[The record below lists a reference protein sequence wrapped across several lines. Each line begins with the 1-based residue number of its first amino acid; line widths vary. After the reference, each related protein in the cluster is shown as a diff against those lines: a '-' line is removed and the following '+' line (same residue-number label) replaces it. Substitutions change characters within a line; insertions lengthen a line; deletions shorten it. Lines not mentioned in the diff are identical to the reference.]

1 MAANRAPLR
10 EEDIR
15 ERVNLEYQN
24 LADVR
29 SLSLPG
35 TYHEKIIHLGNSL
48 KNFIRLKSL
57 DLSRNA
63 LTTLEGLQHLAY
75 LEKLNLYFNRISAL
89 SEVFRLHSLTAL
101 KDVDLRL
108 NPVVKNE
115 SDYRLFVVHML
126 PNLRRLDDR
135 PVRDSERKASLL
147 HFTTDHAYELKKS
160 SFVAKAAEPGSS
172 SHPRVAYISS
182 MSKKCIVMDDDDEAV
197 LNLIANCEWDLRNS
211 PGVTGSTQRNPS
223 GASSANRY
231 MLLKV
236 PVTSKECGSLLK
248 SPTLLT
254 IHHGF
259 GKRQEKR
266 KNNVKVKFVEEHS
279 QELPKRDPN
288 LMFHDETEAYEK
300 IMAHANITPHPEMN
314 EAVVYSEKKTRCNQK
329 EPEEHGQNSKG
340 EPQEATQ
347 LASEVLYEATP
358 LERLLDLVDKYWNGS
373 KSLHRNRK
381 FLSQAEMIL
390 SAIQESMPTE
400 QQKASSS
407 HPELDN
413 LLLEKKALEKCLSV
427 QEKQF
432 TAKIK
437 DMESEL
443 NSTKNYMDVFKQR
456 LDQVL
461 EENTVLKACTSK
473 QEQNDQNTANLAQ
486 LQIVELQNLNKLLTT
501 ENASLQQRLQ
511 HFDKMQDLTVMLQ
524 ESHRTLV
531 STNQRLLQELD
542 ETRARQKAE
551 VEQLHWNYDQLKKSM
566 SKLSF
571 SDMNDSR
578 S

>member
-223 GASSANRY
+223 
-231 MLLKV
+231 V
-236 PVTSKECGSLLK
+236 EFHSLNK
-248 SPTLLT
+248 
-254 IHHGF
+254 
-259 GKRQEKR
+259 
-266 KNNVKVKFVEEHS
+266 
-279 QELPKRDPN
+279 
-288 LMFHDETEAYEK
+288 
-300 IMAHANITPHPEMN
+300 MN

>member
-223 GASSANRY
+223 VEFHSLNSICKMEDKTSRCRKLATQFASLEKWKQENLSKGASSANRY

-236 PVTSKECGSLLK
+236 PVTSK
-248 SPTLLT
+248 
-254 IHHGF
+254 
-259 GKRQEKR
+259 
-266 KNNVKVKFVEEHS
+266 
-279 QELPKRDPN
+279 
-288 LMFHDETEAYEK
+288 
-300 IMAHANITPHPEMN
+300 EMN

>member
-223 GASSANRY
+223 VEFHSLNSICKMEDKTSRCRKLATQFASLEKWKQENLSKGASSANRY

-486 LQIVELQNLNKLLTT
+486 LQIVERWFLPISVFYKNWMKRVPDR
-501 ENASLQQRLQ
+501 RLRW
-511 HFDKMQDLTVMLQ
+511 
-524 ESHRTLV
+524 S
-531 STNQRLLQELD
+531 
-542 ETRARQKAE
+542 
-551 VEQLHWNYDQLKKSM
+551 
-566 SKLSF
+566 SF
-571 SDMNDSR
+571 TGTMIS
-578 S
+578 